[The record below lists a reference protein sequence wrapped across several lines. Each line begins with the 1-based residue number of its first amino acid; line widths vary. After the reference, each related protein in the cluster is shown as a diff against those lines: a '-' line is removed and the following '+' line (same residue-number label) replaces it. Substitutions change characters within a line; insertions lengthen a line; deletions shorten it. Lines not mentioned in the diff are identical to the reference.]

1 MNLAYQTYPAARH
14 FEFASPPAQVEQFHD
29 FRSWKDFVNDNF
41 PWLEHRDHSGGRFG
55 AQVST
60 YKVGRCSLSTIHV
73 EASEVIRRRGLSAVA
88 ETGYIKLMWQ
98 IAGDAQ
104 LEQDRRQCRLEAG
117 QATVFDTARPYR
129 IRLSD
134 GARFVVFM
142 LPHDACPGWEHISQA
157 ICGARLAEGPGVRA
171 ALGALMAIVEEGHDP
186 GHGDNQ
192 AVVQAVQWML
202 STALHRAA
210 SDRGMTVS
218 RDPKLCRA
226 QQYVVGHLSDPELD
240 AEDIAAALCMS
251 RRSLY
256 LLFKEYGLTPGR
268 MIHDLRLEQS
278 GRILGDPDH
287 NHRKITDI
295 AFDLGFGDYATFS
308 RMFKARFGITPSAYR
323 TRCHTVHA

>member
-1 MNLAYQTYPAARH
+1 MNLAYQAQEPARH
-14 FEFASPPAQVEQFHD
+14 FDFRSLPTQVELLHD

-41 PWLEHRDHSGGRFG
+41 PWLEHRDHSGGLFE

-60 YKVGRCSLSTIHV
+60 QKLGRCSLSTISV
-73 EASEVIRRRGLSAVA
+73 EASEVIRTRQLAA
-88 ETGYIKLMWQ
+88 ATEAGYIKLMWQ
-98 IAGDAQ
+98 VAGVAQ

-117 QATVFDTARPYR
+117 QVTVFDTTRPYR

-142 LPHDACPGWEHISQA
+142 LPHDACPDWEHISQR

-171 ALGALMAIVEEGHDP
+171 ALAALMAIAEDGHDP

-192 AVVQAVQWML
+192 TVVQAVQWML
-202 STALHRAA
+202 SAALHSAA
-210 SDRGMTVS
+210 SDQGMTVM
-218 RDPKLCRA
+218 RDPRLCRA
-226 QQYVVGHLSDPELD
+226 RKYVLGHLSDPELD
-240 AEDIAAALCMS
+240 ADGIAAALCMS

-256 LLFKEYGLTPGR
+256 LLFKGHALTPGR

-278 GRILGDPDH
+278 GRILANPEQT
-287 NHRKITDI
+287 HRKITDI

-308 RMFKARFGITPSAYR
+308 RMFKVHFGTTPSAYR
-323 TRCHTVHA
+323 ARCHAAYA